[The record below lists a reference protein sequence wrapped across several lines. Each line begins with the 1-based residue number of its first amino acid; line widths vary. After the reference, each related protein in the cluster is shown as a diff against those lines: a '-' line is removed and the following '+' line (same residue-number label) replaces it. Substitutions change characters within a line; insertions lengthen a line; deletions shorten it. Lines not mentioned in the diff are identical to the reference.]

1 MIERSNIGLG
11 ESFFMTRFLKK
22 VTILERGK
30 RLAVSQVLQNNVAEL
45 PQIEVRLSSTV
56 EEFKGNGHI

>member
-1 MIERSNIGLG
+1 
-11 ESFFMTRFLKK
+11 MTRFLKK

-45 PQIEVRLSSTV
+45 PQIEVRLNSTV
-56 EEFKGNGHI
+56 